1 MPAPAI
7 GTRDLVAR
15 SALLPSSLV
24 GSLTL
29 PGLPKH
35 VSDARRFVARAVG
48 DDPRADSAMLL
59 TSELVTNALMHS
71 RSRLPGGRIVV
82 VAVSSWAGLLV
93 SVTDDGSDS
102 GLPVVGGRGGDEHGN
117 GLLLVDT
124 IADRWGYLR
133 NDRHTTVWFR
143 LSPADHAPDWDQGLL
158 PELDPPGQP
167 RVDSPHPGISGA
179 AISARV
185 CRETRASPRARQ
197 EAGSSPPSPRPRT
210 RMPSADRG
218 RSGHTEP
225 ACRSPCFPPIP
236 W

>member
-1 MPAPAI
+1 MPASAI
-7 GTRDLVAR
+7 GTGDLGAR
-15 SALLPSSLV
+15 PALLPASLV

-29 PGLPKH
+29 PGLPEY
-35 VSDARRFVARAVG
+35 VSDARRFVARAMG
-48 DDPRADSAMLL
+48 DDPRADSAVLL

-82 VAVSSWAGLLV
+82 VAVSSSAGLLV

-102 GLPVVGGRGGDEHGN
+102 GPPVVCGRGGDEHGN
-117 GLLLVDT
+117 GLLLVET

-133 NDRHTTVWFR
+133 SDRHTTVWFR
-143 LSPADHAPDWDQGLL
+143 FCPD
-158 PELDPPGQP
+158 GQP
-167 RVDSPHPGISGA
+167 HDA
-179 AISARV
+179 AISARAF
-185 CRETRASPRARQ
+185 RETRASPRARQ

-218 RSGHTEP
+218 RSGHTGP